1 MVRTTTKPDAAH
13 EPNNDR
19 RNAGTTL
26 ASVPI
31 SDAERA
37 SRKALMERMLARRN
51 EQEPLDIP
59 SDQLVRESRAEAY
72 GADER

>member
-1 MVRTTTKPDAAH
+1 MVRMTTKPDAAH
-13 EPNNDR
+13 EPNSDR
-19 RNAGTTL
+19 WNVHTTL
-26 ASVPI
+26 AFVPI

-59 SDQLVRESRAEAY
+59 SDQLVRESRVEAY